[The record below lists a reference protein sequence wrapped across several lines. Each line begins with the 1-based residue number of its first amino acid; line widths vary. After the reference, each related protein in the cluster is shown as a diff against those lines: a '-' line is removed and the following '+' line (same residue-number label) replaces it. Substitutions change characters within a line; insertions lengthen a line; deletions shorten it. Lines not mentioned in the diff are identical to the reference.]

1 LHKLNAI
8 YGENGCIAKIDSKS
22 PYILLNLEEYCSV
35 HNITLPHCDFLY
47 VYYENDTFIAY
58 FVELKDV
65 KSNLDNKKKDKLLNN
80 ICNKFYQSDEL
91 ANKIFESFGITNP
104 KKCFVWILPEGMYD
118 DILTKICER
127 SSSLFKHRKLLKNH
141 DVKIGK
147 CGEDIRDAISIKD
160 LI

>member
-8 YGENGCIAKIDSKS
+8 YEENGCIAKINSKN
-22 PYILLNLEEYCSV
+22 PYFLLNLEEYCSV
-35 HNITLPHCDFLY
+35 HNITLSRCDFLY

-58 FVELKDV
+58 FVELKEV
-65 KSNLDNKKKDKLLNN
+65 ESNLDNKKIDKLLNR
-80 ICNKFYQSDEL
+80 IWNKFHQSDEL
-91 ANKIFESFGITNP
+91 ANKIFEFFRITNP

-147 CGEDIRDAISIKD
+147 CGEDIIRAISIKD